1 MTASDNSKGENEIN
15 GSNTDPA
22 DTGTTNTTL
31 AARRKAT
38 PSHISSGQIP
48 PLASN
53 MDYFGTDV
61 EYNSEHSRVEAW
73 LDEHPEFFQAYLIR
87 KGTRS
92 MIDSWL
98 VTHALPPGVSATTL
112 HNVDEEELDE
122 LSSTDVGEENRRL
135 LGENECPG
143 NGNVATANSPEVG
156 LGGSGIPIPAG
167 TGGSGSGS
175 KVKSLF
181 MFERS

>member
-1 MTASDNSKGENEIN
+1 MTASDNSKGENEIDR
-15 GSNTDPA
+15 SNKDLS

-38 PSHISSGQIP
+38 PSHIPSGQVP
-48 PLASN
+48 PLTSS

-98 VTHALPPGVSATTL
+98 VTHALPPGVTATTL

-122 LSSTDVGEENRRL
+122 LSSTDVGEENRL
-135 LGENECPG
+135 LVGENECSG
-143 NGNVATANSPEVG
+143 NGNVANSPEVG
-156 LGGSGIPIPAG
+156 LGGSGIPIPAS
-167 TGGSGSGS
+167 TSGSGSGS
-175 KVKSLF
+175 KVNFLF
-181 MFERS
+181 ICERS